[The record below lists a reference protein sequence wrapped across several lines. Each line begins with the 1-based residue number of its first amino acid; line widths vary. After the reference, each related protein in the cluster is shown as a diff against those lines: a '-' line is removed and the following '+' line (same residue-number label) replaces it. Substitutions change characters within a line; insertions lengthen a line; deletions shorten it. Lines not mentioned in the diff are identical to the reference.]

1 MTNNCRNDISLINPL
16 FYNIEM
22 HARCKV
28 ESMHQIQR
36 RWVVFAKLNFHFI
49 SASKLEYCKSS
60 NANRTLYLVLLIKI
74 TY

>member
-1 MTNNCRNDISLINPL
+1 MTNNCRKDISLINPL

-28 ESMHQIQR
+28 EFMHQIQR
-36 RWVVFAKLNFHFI
+36 RSVVLVKLNFNFI

-60 NANRTLYLVLLIKI
+60 NKNCTLYLVLLIKI
-74 TY
+74 MY